1 MIKNI
6 IFDLGN
12 VILNDKPSIVL
23 NKIKIN
29 SEERKL
35 IENEFFS
42 NWNELDLGNITL
54 EEHLQKCNIS
64 IVLKEN
70 LKEILTRYYKYRD
83 FNIEVIELMNK
94 LKNNGYQIYV
104 LSNNN
109 KQAYE
114 YLLKLPMFQCVDGWI
129 VSCNYH
135 IMKPDSRLYEIL
147 LDKYNL
153 ISKESFFIDDKKE
166 NVERAKMLGMNGYI
180 LDYKS
185 DGVNE
190 LIKVMRRN
198 NIKC

>member
-12 VILNDKPSIVL
+12 VILKDKPSIVL

-29 SEERKL
+29 IEDRKL

-109 KQAYE
+109 RQAYE

-153 ISKESFFIDDKKE
+153 ISEESFFIDDKKE
-166 NVERAKMLGMNGYI
+166 NVERAKVLGMNGYI
-180 LDYKS
+180 LDYKR

-190 LIKVMRRN
+190 LIKAMKRN

>member
-12 VILNDKPSIVL
+12 VILKDKPSIVL

-29 SEERKL
+29 IEDRKL

-42 NWNELDLGNITL
+42 NWNELDLVNITL

-109 KQAYE
+109 RQAYE

-147 LDKYNL
+147 LNKYNL

-180 LDYKS
+180 LDYKR

-190 LIKVMRRN
+190 LIKAMKRN

>member
-23 NKIKIN
+23 SKIKIN
-29 SEERKL
+29 SEECKL

-54 EEHLQKCNIS
+54 EEHLQNSNIPN
-64 IVLKEN
+64 VLKEKF
-70 LKEILTRYYKYRD
+70 KEILTKYYKHRN
-83 FNIEVIELMNK
+83 FNVEVINLINE
-94 LKNNGYQIYV
+94 LKNNGYKIYV

-114 YLLKLPMFQCVDGWI
+114 YLIELPMLKNVDGWI
-129 VSCNYH
+129 VSCDYH
-135 IMKPDSRLYEIL
+135 IMKPDSRLYKIL
-147 LDKYNL
+147 FHKYNL
-153 ISKESFFIDDKKE
+153 IPEESFFIDDKKE
-166 NVERAKMLGMNGYI
+166 NIEKAKILGMNGHI
-180 LDYKS
+180 LDYKK
-185 DGVNE
+185 DGVDE
-190 LIKVMRRN
+190 LIKDMKRN

>member
-109 KQAYE
+109 KQVYE

>member
-12 VILNDKPSIVL
+12 VILKDKPSIVL

-29 SEERKL
+29 IEDRKL

-109 KQAYE
+109 RQAYE

-147 LDKYNL
+147 LNKYNL

-180 LDYKS
+180 LDYKR

-190 LIKVMRRN
+190 LIKAMKRN

>member
-153 ISKESFFIDDKKE
+153 ISKESF
-166 NVERAKMLGMNGYI
+166 L
-180 LDYKS
+180 
-185 DGVNE
+185 
-190 LIKVMRRN
+190 
-198 NIKC
+198 

>member
-12 VILNDKPSIVL
+12 VILKDKPSIVL

-29 SEERKL
+29 SEDRKL

-94 LKNNGYQIYV
+94 LKNNGYQIYI

-180 LDYKS
+180 LDYKI

-190 LIKVMRRN
+190 LIKAMKRN